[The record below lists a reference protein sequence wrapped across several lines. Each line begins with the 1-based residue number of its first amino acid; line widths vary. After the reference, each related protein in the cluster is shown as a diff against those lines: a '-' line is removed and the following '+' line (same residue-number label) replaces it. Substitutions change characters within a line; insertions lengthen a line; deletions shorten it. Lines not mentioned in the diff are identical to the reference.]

1 MNTLK
6 SVVKCSRNNS
16 NNNNNTRAA
25 RLFKA
30 LVKTITCLGRTRKI
44 ALINLQNSISLL
56 YNILLHLRL

>member
-16 NNNNNTRAA
+16 NNNSSTRAA
-25 RLFKA
+25 RLFIDR
-30 LVKTITCLGRTRKI
+30 VKTITCLGRTRQI

-56 YNILLHLRL
+56 YSILLHFRL